1 MLLSRV
7 VDAESPP
14 PVPSFVVGALPAPSS
29 SSRLSLTSSPLRVT
43 VPLRANDTVYGLG
56 AGAVGTPTRANQKL
70 RLMNRD
76 TLFYGIAEATYAAF
90 PLVWV
95 RNDDGDC
102 FVVVV
107 LTTRPLD
114 VAVDDDA
121 IRFVEVVESDAVA
134 DVVVI
139 EATPMTILNELRL
152 LLGASVVPPAW
163 ALGFH
168 QSRWSYRTD
177 KDVLEVADDAR
188 RHDIPL
194 DVIYLDIHMMHDY
207 RVFSW
212 HPRRFADP
220 ARLHQQLRERGV
232 RTMAIIDPGLTT
244 AAPSPV
250 VDELIGG
257 EVSPPTPQEVRS
269 STEPQSRLSLLAQLR
284 AIDGLLKK
292 ADGTEVVGKV
302 WPGDTVFPDYG
313 KADVVEVIARAH
325 RVLTDVGV
333 AGFWNDMNDP
343 VLHVGVDYDP
353 LAQDVVHENG
363 SHIEQRNL
371 YANEMAVTTTKALEA
386 AHPGQRH
393 FVLSRSGFPGIQRH
407 AALWTGDNFSS
418 WEQLEESLHQVVHLG
433 LSGVPWSGADIGG
446 FGGRRGKYGIAKL
459 KPSPELFV
467 RWLELGALL
476 PFCRVHSVLYGP
488 RQEPWSFSSAVTTLS
503 RRILRR
509 RYALLGV
516 LNTLA
521 RDAATTGM
529 PIVRP
534 LWLHHE
540 MPSSSSSSSSSPSSS
555 SPSAALAIARRQ
567 FMLGNDLL
575 VAPVLDKGLRHR
587 AVWLPEG
594 GWVDVRDGSVVFAGV
609 GGVVVDV
616 DAALGDTPIFARAG
630 AVLPTL
636 VPGRNADDTLRNAL
650 TFEVFAPRAAGGR
663 GRLILD
669 DGVAADAHA
678 VVDVGAVDEDGVIVV
693 DVVVDHRGFVPHQT
707 TMVLRVPEGFTVA
720 RFADGSEHEI
730 VVRRLVDD
738 DEGRR
743 VVAEVVVPLRS
754 ATTQLR

>member
-1 MLLSRV
+1 MP
-7 VDAESPP
+7 A
-14 PVPSFVVGALPAPSS
+14 FIVGALPAPSS
-29 SSRLSLTSSPLRVT
+29 TSSRVSVSSSPLRVT
-43 VPLRANDTVYGLG
+43 VPLGTGDNVYGLG
-56 AGAVGTPTRANQKL
+56 AGAVGAPTRAHQKL

-76 TLFYGIAEATYAAF
+76 TLFYGVAGATYAAF
-90 PLVWV
+90 PIVWV
-95 RNDDGDC
+95 RRDDGDC

-107 LTTRPLD
+107 LSTRPLD
-114 VAVDDDA
+114 VAVDDEA
-121 IRFVEVVESDAVA
+121 VRFVEVVESEAVA

-139 EATPMTILNELRL
+139 EGAPETILGELRGL
-152 LLGASVVPPAW
+152 FGASFVPPAW

-177 KDVLEVADDAR
+177 KDVLAVADEAR

-194 DVIYLDIHMMHDY
+194 DVVHLDIHMMDEY

-212 HPRRFADP
+212 HPRRFEDP
-220 ARLHQQLRERGV
+220 RRLHEQLRERGV

-244 AAPSPV
+244 ATPSPV
-250 VDELIGG
+250 VDE
-257 EVSPPTPQEVRS
+257 
-269 STEPQSRLSLLAQLR
+269 LR

-292 ADGTEVVGKV
+292 ADGTEAVGKV
-302 WPGDTVFPDYG
+302 WPGETVFPDYG
-313 KADVVEVIARAH
+313 KAGVVDVIANAH

-343 VLHVGVDYDP
+343 VLQVGVVYDP
-353 LAQDVVHENG
+353 LAQDVVHDG
-363 SHIEQRNL
+363 GAHIDRRNL
-371 YANEMAVTTTKALEA
+371 YANEMAVTTTTALAA
-386 AHPGQRH
+386 AHPGERH

-418 WEQLEESLHQVVHLG
+418 WEQLEESLHMVVHLG
-433 LSGVPWSGADIGG
+433 LSGVPLTGADIGG

-459 KPSPELFV
+459 KPHPELFV

-488 RQEPWSFSSAVTTLS
+488 RQEPWSFSSTVTTLS

-521 RDAATTGM
+521 REAAATGM

-534 LWLHHE
+534 LWMHHAL
-540 MPSSSSSSSSSPSSS
+540 PSSSS
-555 SPSAALAIARRQ
+555 AEQAIAQRQ
-567 FMLGNDLL
+567 FLLGQDLL
-575 VAPVLDKGLRHR
+575 IAPVLDKGLRR
-587 AVWLPEG
+587 RPVWLPAG
-594 GWVDVRDGSVVFAGV
+594 GWVDVRDGSVVVAGV

-616 DAALGDTPIFARAG
+616 DAPLGDPPMFARAG
-630 AVLPTL
+630 AVVPTL

-650 TFEVFAPRAAGGR
+650 TFELFAPRATPGR
-663 GRLILD
+663 GRVVLD

-678 VVDVGAVDEDGVIVV
+678 VVDVVAVDNDGVIEVEVSVV
-693 DVVVDHRGFVPHQT
+693 EVGFAPAQRELT
-707 TMVLRVPEGFTVA
+707 LRLPEGFTVA
-720 RFADGSEHEI
+720 RLDDGRELP
-730 VVRRLVDD
+730 VTVRRLVDD

-743 VVAEVVVPLRS
+743 AVAEVVVPLRS
-754 ATTQLR
+754 GAIRLR